1 MAPPMTAPRQILPG
15 RTYLVTRRCLARH
28 FFLRPSTVV
37 NQVLAYVLALAAQRY
52 GVQIHAYCVLSN
64 HLHLVLTDPHARLP
78 AFQQFLAA
86 FVARALNAHLGRWEF
101 FWAPGTYSAVAL
113 GSPEDVIAK
122 AAYTLANPVAAG
134 LVPTGHLWPGLWSAP
149 DTIGTTLRVKR
160 PDHFFDKEGDLP
172 EYVDLELKVPAGFS
186 STQDFRDRLQA
197 ELSRQEQAA
206 RDQNSA
212 FLGVARVQAQ
222 SPFARPRPGEPR
234 RQLSPRVAARDKWRR
249 IELLQQLK
257 SFLTDYWEALQL
269 WREGK
274 VDPVFPAGTYLMRVA
289 HGVAC
294 APA

>member
-15 RTYLVTRRCLARH
+15 RTYLITRRCLARH
-28 FFLRPSTVV
+28 FFLRPSPLV
-37 NQVLAYVLALAAQRY
+37 NQVVAYVLALAAQRY

-64 HLHLVLTDPHARLP
+64 HFHLVLTDPKAHLP

-86 FVARALNAHLGRWEF
+86 FIARALNAHLGRWEF
-101 FWAPGTYSAVAL
+101 FWAAGTYSAVAL

-122 AAYTLANPVAAG
+122 GAYTLANPVAGG
-134 LVPTGHLWPGLWSAP
+134 LVPAGHLWPGLWSAP
-149 DTIGTTLRVKR
+149 DTIGTTIRVKR
-160 PDHFFDKEGDLP
+160 PDHFFDEEGDLP
-172 EYVDLELKVPAGFS
+172 EYVDLELKVPAGFR
-186 STQDFRDRLQA
+186 STEDFRDQLQA

-206 RDQNSA
+206 RDVVGT
-212 FLGVARVQAQ
+212 FLGEARVRTQ

-257 SFLTDYWEALQL
+257 RFLSDYSEALRV

-274 VDPVFPAGTYLMRVA
+274 VDPVFPHGTYLMRVA

-294 APA
+294 AAA